1 MQLSDLCYFC
11 RTGLRAARV
20 VLVDDLVPWWWT
32 LIYCISAFKK
42 EAQQKKMLWASS
54 PNEIVSTVMLHTHS
68 VWDSSSICI
77 CSSSAVETKIY
88 PVNSTSATCCAPSG
102 QIWNRKLISLHTQI
116 PTPQGFMV
124 RGMWFCRRMVQCS
137 SCTKHGV
144 IIRKG
149 RLSMNAHIGSFITMS
164 LSHCSAS
171 YSSRVQGCE
180 FLFANSVV
188 EWWL

>member
-1 MQLSDLCYFC
+1 MSSKGWIKLNFTRSSATCAIFVEQACELLVWSWGTTWCRGGEPWSTVFQLS
-11 RTGLRAARV
+11 
-20 VLVDDLVPWWWT
+20 
-32 LIYCISAFKK
+32 KK

-68 VWDSSSICI
+68 GWDSSSICI
-77 CSSSAVETKIY
+77 CSSSAVETKTY

-171 YSSRVQGCE
+171 
-180 FLFANSVV
+180 
-188 EWWL
+188 